1 KISMK
6 KFLCF
11 AAPMIVPFIVFGS
24 SAFAQPAGDGASAS
38 RNAASAYCWKD
49 KLQVT
54 GTALVCNWADSAEEA
69 CKGNPTSDISK
80 DSVSGEPSDARR
92 CNNGKWLVQVTKK

>member
-1 KISMK
+1 MK
-6 KFLCF
+6 RFFYF
-11 AAPMIVPFIVFGS
+11 AASLTASF
-24 SAFAQPAGDGASAS
+24 AFLAPAVSAQPAGDGAQPAQAS
-38 RNAASAYCWKD
+38 GAMYCWKD

-54 GTALVCNWADSAEEA
+54 NTAFVCNWADSAAEA

-80 DSVSGEPSDARR
+80 DSVTAEPGDARR